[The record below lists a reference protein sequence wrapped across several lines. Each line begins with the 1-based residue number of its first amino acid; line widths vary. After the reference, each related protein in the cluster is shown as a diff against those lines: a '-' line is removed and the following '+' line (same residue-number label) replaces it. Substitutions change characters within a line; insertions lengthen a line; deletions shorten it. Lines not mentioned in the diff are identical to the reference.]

1 MGRSRHRGVRRGRRS
16 RLGCRSFVLETTMS
30 FIDWSDPE
38 EMFGLLV
45 EFVSDERNQET
56 QDLARRAF
64 LSQLLVN
71 LSAHLEQ
78 FGSLPH
84 VERMRLLR
92 DVQQSIDL
100 EFTGDPVVEHLIA
113 CGNELERIGG
123 PAEMKASNCDAG

>member
-1 MGRSRHRGVRRGRRS
+1 
-16 RLGCRSFVLETTMS
+16 MS

-92 DVQQSIDL
+92 DVQQSIDV

-113 CGNELERIGG
+113 CGSELERIGE
-123 PAEMKASNCDAG
+123 AV